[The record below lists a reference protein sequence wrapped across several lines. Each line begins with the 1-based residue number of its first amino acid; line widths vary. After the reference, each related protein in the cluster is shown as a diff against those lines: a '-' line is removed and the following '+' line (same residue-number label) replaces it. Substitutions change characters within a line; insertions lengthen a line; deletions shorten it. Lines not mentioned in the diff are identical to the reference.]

1 MKILIADDDVT
12 SRLVLEGVLKKH
24 GHEVVVTM
32 DGTEAWGAMQRP
44 DAPRLAILDWVMPG
58 LAGVDV
64 CRRVRSR
71 QSDQPPYIIILTSR
85 GEKTDIVA
93 GLEAGADDY
102 LAKPF
107 DPGELLARV
116 GVGRRMIELQER
128 LIEARDALAHEA
140 MHDPLTGVLNRRAF
154 ASVLS
159 RELSR
164 EQRHHHGLAVGVCD
178 IDYFKQINDTHGHQ
192 TGDEVLCGLVRLI
205 ESSLRAHDVLGRR
218 GGDEFVV
225 LTEYAGLEG
234 AGMLYERLRTAVAH
248 NPIRTGAG
256 DVSITI
262 SFGVKVWAA
271 GETEDELLAEADRA
285 LYQAKSAGRNRVW
298 LAGETTQPS
307 A

>member
-24 GHEVVVTM
+24 GHEVVVTV

-44 DAPRLAILDWVMPG
+44 DAPRLAIIDWVMPG
-58 LAGVDV
+58 PAGVDG

-116 GVGRRMIELQER
+116 GGGLRMIELQER

-192 TGDEVLCGLVRLI
+192 TGDEVLCGLV
-205 ESSLRAHDVLGRR
+205 
-218 GGDEFVV
+218 
-225 LTEYAGLEG
+225 
-234 AGMLYERLRTAVAH
+234 
-248 NPIRTGAG
+248 
-256 DVSITI
+256 
-262 SFGVKVWAA
+262 
-271 GETEDELLAEADRA
+271 
-285 LYQAKSAGRNRVW
+285 
-298 LAGETTQPS
+298 
-307 A
+307 